1 MQYVN
6 EMLTQDI
13 LKVEQVVRRWVD
25 TLVVGLNLCPFAK
38 KELLDNR
45 VRFAV
50 TDASTEEKLLA
61 DLNHELTLL
70 QSDPSIE
77 TTLLIHPNCLENFD
91 EFNQFLDHVDALITY
106 LDLEGV
112 VQVATFHPD
121 YRFAGTGEEDVENY
135 TNRCPFPVLHL
146 LREQSLERAIES
158 HPDPENIP
166 DRNIARL
173 NQLGYEK
180 IQHLLASCFNSVI
193 GDQ

>member
-1 MQYVN
+1 MQHIN
-6 EMLTQDI
+6 EMLTQDM

-38 KELLDNR
+38 KELLANR

-61 DLNHELTLL
+61 GLNHELTLL
-70 QSDPSIE
+70 QSDLSIE
-77 TTLLIHPNCLENFD
+77 TTLLIHPNCLESFD
-91 EFNQFLDHVDALITY
+91 EFNQFLDHVDALISY
-106 LDLEGV
+106 LDLEDV
-112 VQVATFHPD
+112 IQVASFHPD
-121 YRFAGTGEEDVENY
+121 YRFAGTAVDDVENY

-158 HPDPENIP
+158 HPDPESIP

-173 NQLGYEK
+173 NQLGHEK
-180 IQHLLASCFNSVI
+180 IQRLLASCFNSVV